1 MQQMFEQCTQM
12 MGGMM
17 GSGMMGGMMGGM
29 MMPMFVGMVFVIA
42 LVAAGIVLLVRLL
55 RNRTSSNEQTAYTLL
70 SERYARGE
78 IGLEEYQERR
88 SVLQGH

>member
-17 GSGMMGGMMGGM
+17 GPGMMGGM

-55 RNRTSSNEQTAYTLL
+55 RNRTNSNEQTAYTLL
-70 SERYARGE
+70 AERYARGE

-88 SVLQGH
+88 SVLRGH

>member
-17 GSGMMGGMMGGM
+17 GPGMMGGM

-70 SERYARGE
+70 AERYARGE

-88 SVLQGH
+88 SVLRGH